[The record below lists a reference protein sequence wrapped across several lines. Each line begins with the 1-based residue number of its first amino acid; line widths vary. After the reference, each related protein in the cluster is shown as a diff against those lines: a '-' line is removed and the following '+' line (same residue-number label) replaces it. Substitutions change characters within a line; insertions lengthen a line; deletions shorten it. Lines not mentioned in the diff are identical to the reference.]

1 MPSDT
6 LILNNDGLPLSIVPL
21 STLSWQDSVKL
32 FYVGRVSIISSYP
45 NWEVHS
51 PSMTLKVPS
60 VILLNEYIKVSKS
73 VKYSKENILL
83 RDEYICQYCGISGF
97 NNKAVELT
105 MDHVIPRSNEG
116 KTNWSNVVTACY
128 NCNMEKAHHEHMKPK
143 NAPRRINYY
152 ELVTKRKKFPLQIP
166 DLIWAEFLDWDLDKI
181 ILKNDNRLMLK

>member
-97 NNKAVELT
+97 NNKAVEPT
-105 MDHVIPRSNEG
+105 
-116 KTNWSNVVTACY
+116 
-128 NCNMEKAHHEHMKPK
+128 
-143 NAPRRINYY
+143 
-152 ELVTKRKKFPLQIP
+152 
-166 DLIWAEFLDWDLDKI
+166 
-181 ILKNDNRLMLK
+181 